1 MGSPLGLLS
10 HADSHS
16 LGDVG
21 ACVGYGG
28 SRAESRCVVILS
40 SRRILEL
47 PFRVGDR
54 ETPRAT
60 VDRRR
65 AVPGAGSSATK
76 KKSCIPGLMFSSVR
90 CAAATFFRKD

>member
-47 PFRVGDR
+47 PFRVCDR
-54 ETPRAT
+54 ETPRP
-60 VDRRR
+60 RRR
-65 AVPGAGSSATK
+65 TADGDARCPEPEV
-76 KKSCIPGLMFSSVR
+76 VR
-90 CAAATFFRKD
+90 LQKNVHTRPDV

>member
-1 MGSPLGLLS
+1 MDMAMGSPLGLLS

-60 VDRRR
+60 DRSAQTR
-65 AVPGAGSSATK
+65 GARS
-76 KKSCIPGLMFSSVR
+76 
-90 CAAATFFRKD
+90 RK